1 MEDIFDKKLEA
12 FGSSKG
18 IKNEAITNNKV
29 YMTFR
34 AYLQCI

>member
-18 IKNEAITNNKV
+18 IKNEAITNKV

-34 AYLQCI
+34 VYLQCI